1 MTTSF
6 HRSKVSTGY
15 LLIDENSWSWM
26 WEEFKLPQLIRKT
39 VTSTEEMLP
48 TEYDHTIYE
57 IEGDIQELAGIK
69 NSDLLDKKVVKRNS
83 EATLIMDKDMSI
95 AEELSEYLTYILG
108 INEEKID
115 KILGTFNDYSQ
126 NSQVE

>member
-1 MTTSF
+1 MT
-6 HRSKVSTGY
+6 
-15 LLIDENSWSWM
+15 
-26 WEEFKLPQLIRKT
+26 
-39 VTSTEEMLP
+39 P

-108 INEEKID
+108 INQEKID